1 MNHLPPSV
9 RLVEI
14 SPGYPVFEIT
24 HATCTARVALHGAHV
39 MSWKPVDEEEV
50 FYLSPDAVLT
60 EGKAIRGGVPICW
73 PWFNAHPSDASLP
86 SHGIARSRFWELKAA
101 EEDAGG
107 VTLSFTLREGNWH
120 AEATM
125 RLGQVFELS
134 LESFNHGAEPL
145 KIAGALHSYFKV
157 GQISEIEIE
166 GLDGAGYLNTVGGR
180 KREQQEGNIR
190 FDSEVDFIYD
200 SQGSARILDR
210 SANRV
215 VQIEKQGSPST
226 VVWNPWEEKAKA
238 LADLPDDGYLDFVC
252 VETAIAN
259 SKAIELTPGER
270 HLLAMKVSVAKAA
283 F

>member
-1 MNHLPPSV
+1 M
-9 RLVEI
+9 
-14 SPGYPVFEIT
+14 
-24 HATCTARVALHGAHV
+24 
-39 MSWKPVDEEEV
+39 
-50 FYLSPDAVLT
+50 
-60 EGKAIRGGVPICW
+60 
-73 PWFNAHPSDASLP
+73 
-86 SHGIARSRFWELKAA
+86 
-101 EEDAGG
+101 
-107 VTLSFTLREGNWH
+107 
-120 AEATM
+120 
-125 RLGQVFELS
+125 
-134 LESFNHGAEPL
+134 